1 MRLQRGQGAELG
13 QRRHGGTVD
22 MLVDPEPTTLVAV
35 TNCADPTMLV
45 SAKVT
50 EGLLSYDF
58 DLNPK
63 PQLAVEWSADRN
75 FKRFDFKLRRG
86 VTWHDGSPFTAR
98 DVAFSIRLLKDVHPR
113 GRATFANVE
122 EVRAVDPDTVTI
134 RMAKPAPYLLH
145 AFAAC
150 EAPIVPSSRYD
161 GTDPAKNPNSSAPI
175 GTGPFV
181 FKEWVRGRHI
191 IYERNPAYWGQ
202 PKPYLDR
209 LVVHVIANPEQRFSA
224 IESGRIGLAPATPL
238 SPSQIESLK
247 NRPSLAFDMNGYQYL
262 NQVVRIEFNLD
273 DPILKDVRV
282 RQGIAHAVDRHAIL
296 DSAWRGYGELAC
308 GPISPALLR
317 RLQAPARPARHFD
330 PQLAER
336 LLDEAGWPR
345 GRGGTRFHLVHDFV
359 SAGEPYEETALQVK
373 QALEKV
379 GIAVTIRRQDFPSYI
394 KRIYTDRDFSFVAN
408 RANNMFDP
416 TIGVQRLYWSKNFKA
431 GVPFSNASHYSN
443 PEVDRLLEEAAV
455 EPNPEQRL
463 AQFSCFQDSIAR
475 DLPDFTLLAPA
486 QITIAQAN
494 IRNHTVT
501 GDGTAGNLAD
511 TYLAET

>member
-1 MRLQRGQGAELG
+1 
-13 QRRHGGTVD
+13 
-22 MLVDPEPTTLVAV
+22 
-35 TNCADPTMLV
+35 
-45 SAKVT
+45 
-50 EGLLSYDF
+50 
-58 DLNPK
+58 
-63 PQLAVEWSADRN
+63 
-75 FKRFDFKLRRG
+75 
-86 VTWHDGSPFTAR
+86 
-98 DVAFSIRLLKDVHPR
+98 
-113 GRATFANVE
+113 
-122 EVRAVDPDTVTI
+122 
-134 RMAKPAPYLLH
+134 
-145 AFAAC
+145 
-150 EAPIVPSSRYD
+150 
-161 GTDPAKNPNSSAPI
+161 
-175 GTGPFV
+175 
-181 FKEWVRGRHI
+181 
-191 IYERNPAYWGQ
+191 
-202 PKPYLDR
+202 
-209 LVVHVIANPEQRFSA
+209 
-224 IESGRIGLAPATPL
+224 
-238 SPSQIESLK
+238 
-247 NRPSLAFDMNGYQYL
+247 MNGYQYL

-359 SAGEPYEETALQVK
+359 LAGEPYEETALQVK

-394 KRIYTDRDFSFVAN
+394 KRIYTDRNFSFVTN

-463 AQFSCFQDSIAR
+463 AQFSRFQDSIAR